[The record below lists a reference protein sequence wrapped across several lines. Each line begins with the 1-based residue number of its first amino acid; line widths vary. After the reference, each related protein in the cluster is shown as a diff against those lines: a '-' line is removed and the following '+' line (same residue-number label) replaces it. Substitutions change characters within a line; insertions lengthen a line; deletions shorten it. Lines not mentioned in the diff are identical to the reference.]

1 MRSQEIQEGKVG
13 EAIPLSF
20 FQYREKEIL
29 GIDMQTD
36 ECIGICETDDKGHII
51 KIER

>member
-1 MRSQEIQEGKVG
+1 MNPYGIQEGKVG

-29 GIDMQTD
+29 GIDMETD
-36 ECIGICETDDKGHII
+36 ECVGICKTDDKGHII
-51 KIER
+51 KT

>member
-1 MRSQEIQEGKVG
+1 MRAQEIQEWKVG
-13 EAIPLSF
+13 AAIPLSY

-29 GIDMQTD
+29 GIDMETD

-51 KIER
+51 EIER

>member
-1 MRSQEIQEGKVG
+1 VG

-29 GIDMQTD
+29 GIDMETD
-36 ECIGICETDDKGHII
+36 ECIGILETDDKGHII
-51 KIER
+51 EIER

>member
-1 MRSQEIQEGKVG
+1 MMSYEIQEGKAG

-29 GIDMQTD
+29 GIDMETD